1 MQERYTFIAIAL
13 FGLLTAAAAAQDQ
26 DGYDFRKTKWGMTPA
41 QVKASEST
49 SPIEEGPSGQF
60 DLMIIYSGNVANLQT
75 LYSYHFINNK
85 LVSTF
90 YNFRESYVNDNMYL
104 EDYLKIKEIL
114 TRKYGP
120 PSKDNTVWSND
131 LYKGDPQNYGTA
143 VSVGHLAFQS
153 DWQTPRTD
161 IRLTLKG
168 ENFKTGMGVIY
179 VDRKSKA
186 LIESSKQK
194 SEEENF

>member
-1 MQERYTFIAIAL
+1 MREGHTFIAIAL
-13 FGLLTAAAAAQDQ
+13 LCLLTCAAEAQDQ

-41 QVKASEST
+41 QVKASENT
-49 SPIEEGPSGQF
+49 SPIAEGPASQC
-60 DLMIIYSGNVANLQT
+60 DLIIIYSGNVANLQT

-90 YNFRESYVNDNMYL
+90 YNFRESYVNDNKYL

-114 TRKYGP
+114 TRKYGS

-131 LYKGDPQNYGTA
+131 LYKDDPQNYGTA
-143 VSVGHLAFQS
+143 VSVGHLALQS
-153 DWQTPRTD
+153 DWQTPGTD

-168 ENFKTGMGVIY
+168 ENFQAGMGIIY
-179 VDRKSKA
+179 IDRKSKA
-186 LIESSKQK
+186 LMESYKNK
-194 SEEENF
+194 SEEEDF